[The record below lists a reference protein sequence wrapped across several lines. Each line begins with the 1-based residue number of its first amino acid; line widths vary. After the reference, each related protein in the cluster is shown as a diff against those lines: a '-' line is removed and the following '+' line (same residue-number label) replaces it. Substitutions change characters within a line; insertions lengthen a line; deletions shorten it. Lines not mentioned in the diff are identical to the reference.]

1 MIDRT
6 SRDQLAELLRHLA
19 AGQISSGEFHD
30 RRPRSNDLAV
40 REVIEQAW
48 LLCRDLPEQ
57 KVSGRKKVPRDSRG
71 EVSRWIL
78 FLETDREY
86 EWPALSSWARVLGFI
101 PSVITFGLFWSP
113 YRFWFKRQGDFRVWP
128 FLDEQQFRAARGKP
142 GNRSGAA

>member
-19 AGQISSGEFHD
+19 AGQISSDEFQD
-30 RRPRSNDLAV
+30 RRPRSQDLAV
-40 REVIEQAW
+40 REVIEQGW
-48 LLCRDLPEQ
+48 LLCRDLVEQ
-57 KVSGRKKVPRDSRG
+57 KAAGRKRLPRDAHG

-86 EWPALSSWARVLGFI
+86 EWPALSTWARVLGFV

-128 FLDEQQFRAARGKP
+128 FLDEQQLQTAQGRDARRQP
-142 GNRSGAA
+142 A